1 MSFQGYRRPDDSVG
15 VRNYVL
21 VMPSVVCANT
31 VVQNIG
37 RELPEVVALTH
48 QHGCDQIGEDLAQTQ
63 RTLVG
68 LGRNPNVAAAL
79 VVGLGCETLSAES
92 LASEIAEV
100 GKRVQLVTIQ
110 EEGGSLKAQEKG
122 MKLAQ
127 QLLQEA
133 ARYQRVECDAGELV
147 MGTQCGASDACSGIT
162 ANPALGVASDLLVE
176 AGGTVILSETMEF
189 IGAEHLLAER
199 AADTWVKGDIYRIVS
214 RFEEKA
220 RGMGVDIRGAQPT
233 PGNMAGGITTIEEK
247 SLGCIYKG
255 GTSKIREVVEY
266 GQRST
271 QRGLVVMDTP
281 GNDVESLAGMVGGG
295 AQVLVFTTGRGTPV
309 GSPIAPVIKAA
320 SNSTVYLSMLDNMDI
335 NAGTILEGK
344 ESLEEV
350 GRRIFREVMQVASG
364 KLTRAEVLGHREFS
378 LNRIGPTL

>member
-15 VRNYVL
+15 VRNHVL

-31 VVQNIG
+31 VVEKIG
-37 RELPEVVALTH
+37 RELPEVIAITH
-48 QHGCDQIGEDLAQTQ
+48 QHGCDQIGEDLAQTR

-68 LGRNPNVAAAL
+68 LGRNSNVAAVL
-79 VVGLGCETLSAES
+79 VVGLGCETLVAES
-92 LASEIAEV
+92 LAAGIAEA
-100 GKRVQLVTIQ
+100 GKRVELLTIQ
-110 EEGGSLKAQEKG
+110 EEGGSPKAQEKG
-122 MKLAQ
+122 VKLAR

-133 ARYQRVECDAGELV
+133 ARYERVECDAGELV

-162 ANPALGVASDLLVE
+162 ANPTLGVASDLLVE

-199 AADTWVKGDIYRIVS
+199 AADIQVRGDIYRIVS

-220 RGMGVDIRGAQPT
+220 KSMGVDIRGAQPT

-247 SLGCIYKG
+247 SLGCIYKS
-255 GTSKIREVVEY
+255 GTSQVREVVEY
-266 GQRST
+266 GERPT
-271 QRGLVVMDTP
+271 QKGLVIMDTP
-281 GNDVESLAGMVGGG
+281 GNDVESLAGMVAGG

-309 GSPIAPVIKAA
+309 GSPIAPVIKVV
-320 SNSTVYLSMLDNMDI
+320 SNSTVYLGMLDNMDI
-335 NAGTILEGK
+335 DAGTILEGK
-344 ESLEEV
+344 ENLEEV
-350 GRRIFREVMQVASG
+350 GRRIFREVIQVASG
-364 KLTRAEVLGHREFS
+364 KLTKAEILGHREFS